1 MLRDCHKCFWC
12 HHLLA
17 AKSWCSSV
25 SFPLF
30 YSFFVLFKR
39 RKIWCSGH
47 TWQMPMQYNKIGIER
62 KLGCFVLPGCIF
74 FSALQNYLLFVSP
87 IIFRKIDFFFFAR
100 FPLVFFLFCAICVV
114 QALCVR
120 GCWGCQSVLQ
130 AQQLRAA
137 LGDSATPGSG
147 SCTPHPSHSSCGT
160 QCVLEG
166 NLGWSPAAGLIL
178 DTDFSTARNFA
189 LKLTATPM
197 FSWLS
202 SLPVLTLARVSAG
215 TARAPC
221 SHCPL
226 LRLADC
232 SSPVGCSLLY
242 LQGSTMLMQHRC

>member
-1 MLRDCHKCFWC
+1 MCSAGSLCPWVLR
-12 HHLLA
+12 L
-17 AKSWCSSV
+17 SV
-25 SFPLF
+25 SAA
-30 YSFFVLFKR
+30 
-39 RKIWCSGH
+39 G
-47 TWQMPMQYNKIGIER
+47 TAAE
-62 KLGCFVLPGCIF
+62 GCTGG
-74 FSALQNYLLFVSP
+74 FSHPWLRELHSSP
-87 IIFRKIDFFFFAR
+87 I
-100 FPLVFFLFCAICVV
+100 
-114 QALCVR
+114 
-120 GCWGCQSVLQ
+120 
-130 AQQLRAA
+130 
-137 LGDSATPGSG
+137 PG
-147 SCTPHPSHSSCGT
+147 THSSCGT